1 MYTRSYSDKE
11 SPVSIPENYD
21 GTAFKENEQDFKN
34 DEQINSDAAFAP
46 PFFVTEREEEQN
58 QNEAESAGAFS
69 NLTNKFSLKS
79 LLPEGGILG
88 SLKKSFPRF
97 SPPKIG
103 TEEILIAA
111 LALYLFLSKDGD
123 KECAIMLIILL
134 FIG

>member
-21 GTAFKENEQDFKN
+21 GTAFGENTKDFESEEEITSKV
-34 DEQINSDAAFAP
+34 AFAP
-46 PFFVTEREEEQN
+46 PFFAGEEEEKQKN
-58 QNEAESAGAFS
+58 AESAEAFS
-69 NLTNKFSLKS
+69 PLTNKFSLKS
-79 LLPEGGILG
+79 LFPEGGFLG
-88 SLKKSFPRF
+88 SLKKSFPRI
-97 SPPKIG
+97 SSPKIG
-103 TEEILIAA
+103 TEEILLAA